1 MTDWP
6 NDDDGEVLAAL
17 EADGFDFALD
27 HEVEYMV
34 DFPSWPPAGEAITA
48 LAKFGETESFDPDDI
63 DGYVVVTI
71 RQKVSYETVTGTQRQ
86 LSAAAGPF
94 GGNCEAWGVMH

>member
-6 NDDDGEVLAAL
+6 NDDDGEVLAA
-17 EADGFDFALD
+17 
-27 HEVEYMV
+27 
-34 DFPSWPPAGEAITA
+34 
-48 LAKFGETESFDPDDI
+48 KFGETESFEPDEI
-63 DGYVVVTI
+63 DGYFVVTI
-71 RQKVSYETVTGTQRQ
+71 RHKVSYETVTGTQRQ